1 MKTVLFP
8 KKPLPDQELAAL
20 QAELLSAQGD
30 LALAY
35 RQFDQALDPE
45 LVSEVLTVIRGLAQN
60 GMTMVMATHQMGFTR
75 SLADEVLFMQEG
87 RIIEQGSPKEL
98 LADGSGT
105 RTLDFCSQILDV
117 EGACA

>member
-45 LVSEVLTVIRGLAQN
+45 LVESCIYQISAVKARCNYLIRAIK
-60 GMTMVMATHQMGFTR
+60 VR
-75 SLADEVLFMQEG
+75 SLKTASAAVTREG
-87 RIIEQGSPKEL
+87 D
-98 LADGSGT
+98 AT
-105 RTLDFCSQILDV
+105 WT
-117 EGACA
+117 